1 MPKEIFTIEGLSDL
15 EDALKELPKATGK
28 NTIRRAMTAAA
39 QPIIDQAADLINVH
53 RVPVTVVGSKIK
65 FTSGNAGKQ
74 AFAAALA
81 RGASREEAGQAAHQ
95 ANAAAADSGDT
106 GEVTTSGTM
115 VVGPTKRAF
124 YDFEF
129 GTVRQAPQPFMRPAW
144 DNNKRNTLDILVD
157 RLKVEIEKARQR
169 IIKKQQ
175 ALLSKMK

>member
-1 MPKEIFTIEGLSDL
+1 MPKQEVRIEGLSDL
-15 EDALKELPKATGK
+15 EAALKDLPKATGK

-65 FTSGNAGKQ
+65 FTSGGAGKQ
-74 AFAAALA
+74 AFAAAMA
-81 RGASREEAGQAAHQ
+81 RGATREEAGQAAHQ
-95 ANAAAADSGDT
+95 ANSEAAESGGGD
-106 GEVTTSGTM
+106 TTSGVM

-129 GTVRQAPQPFMRPAW
+129 GTVKQAPQPFMRPAW
-144 DNNKRNTLDILVD
+144 DNNKRNALDILVE

-169 IIKKQQ
+169 IVKKQQ